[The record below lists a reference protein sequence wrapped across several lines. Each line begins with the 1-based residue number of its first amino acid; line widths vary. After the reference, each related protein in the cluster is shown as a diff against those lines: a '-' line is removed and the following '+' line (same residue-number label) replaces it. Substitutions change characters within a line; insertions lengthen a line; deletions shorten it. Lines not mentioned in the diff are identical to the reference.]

1 MNADATGPTHRQ
13 ESVND
18 MPYRFGRPISVYLA
32 PREIVRLTI
41 LRSKLRDGD
50 YGPMPHT
57 RVRPTE
63 PRSEDHSHS
72 APPTEQ
78 P

>member
-1 MNADATGPTHRQ
+1 MNADATGPTRGQ
-13 ESVND
+13 ESASDV
-18 MPYRFGRPISVYLA
+18 PYRFGRPMSTYLA

-50 YGPMPHT
+50 YGPFPHT
-57 RVRPTE
+57 RVRATE
-63 PRSEDHSHS
+63 PRTEHHSPS